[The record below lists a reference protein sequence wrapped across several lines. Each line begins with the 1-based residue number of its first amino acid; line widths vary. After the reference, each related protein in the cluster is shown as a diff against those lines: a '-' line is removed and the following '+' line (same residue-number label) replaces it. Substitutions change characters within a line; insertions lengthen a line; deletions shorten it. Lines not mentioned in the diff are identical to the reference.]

1 MFLFTRKNVSATV
14 PTTATVSVDLGK
26 SKEVVAKLTRNLKSS
41 EATLAQTL
49 AQNDR
54 YAAENEKLKMELQ
67 MLNEELYKANQKNER
82 SQQLIE
88 SLLNNPA
95 SNSSH
100 LEPSEFQQIPYNTRI
115 QSDDGSLYDMPNTFN
130 NMEPDYSRFNNN
142 NNSNNSNTILCEQN
156 EVLPFFGTKEN
167 TRCFQNSSLSIP
179 LVVDTKNNEK
189 SGVRGYKPHSGTVV
203 KLPPREHSPRCSL
216 VSSVDELSILEPKN
230 LKGTNSTNKNTKVVR
245 FENSKKPA
253 QFVSSVYYG
262 QKPNESEN
270 NRFSFTVGCSDNGKF
285 SNSVSAN
292 YFGNEET
299 EHNRFTFPVDCANE
313 GVKERQPNP
322 FSSTTVTSNKGG
334 RNPFSPST
342 STRKNAWSD
351 AWSDA

>member
-1 MFLFTRKNVSATV
+1 MFSFNKKNVSATV
-14 PTTATVSVDLGK
+14 TKTVPVPVDFD
-26 SKEVVAKLTRNLKSS
+26 KLKQNLKSS

-49 AQNDR
+49 EQNDR
-54 YAAENEKLKMELQ
+54 YADKNKKLEKDNKDLK
-67 MLNEELYKANQKNER
+67 EELSKAKQNNYRLK
-82 SQQLIE
+82 QLID
-88 SLLNNPA
+88 SLLDNNNPA
-95 SNSSH
+95 SNSSY

-115 QSDDGSLYDMPNTFN
+115 QSDDGSFNDIPNAF

-142 NNSNNSNTILCEQN
+142 NNSNTILCEQD
-156 EVLPFFGTKEN
+156 EVLPFFATKGN

-179 LVVDTKNNEK
+179 LVVDTKNNKTSE
-189 SGVRGYKPHSGTVV
+189 VRGYKPHSGTVV
-203 KLPPREHSPRCSL
+203 ELPPREPSTRCL

-245 FENSKKPA
+245 FENPMKPA
-253 QFVSSVYYG
+253 KFVSSVYYG

-292 YFGNEET
+292 YFGNEEK
-299 EHNRFTFPVDCANE
+299 EHNRFTFKGDCANE

-351 AWSDA
+351 A